1 MADCWEES
9 NSRPAAS
16 FRPLGSLAALL
27 PVSWDGLPF
36 CLLAVMLSPGWTGS
50 TAGGGSG
57 GVGRLRGAG
66 GGGVRTSVMGEAV
79 GLEGRG
85 SDFVVCF

>member
-1 MADCWEES
+1 MADCWQES

-16 FRPLGSLAALL
+16 FRSLGSLAVLL
-27 PVSWDGLPF
+27 PVSRDGLPF
-36 CLLAVMLSPGWTGS
+36 CLLAAMLPPGWTGS

-57 GVGRLRGAG
+57 GVGRLMGAG
-66 GGGVRTSVMGEAV
+66 GGGVRTSAMAV